1 MAKHPHS
8 RIAAGLATAFLVG
21 PFQQAEFLARG
32 TKAIGKRRK
41 WMTRLVEQIVREF
54 GTDKRPS
61 RTALTRFILRN
72 AGFQAVCDEDPDL
85 ALAGSRHFVLAM
97 TPQNSWAAS
106 WPIPPLATPQQLADW
121 LGITPGE
128 LAWFADLSS
137 LQRLALDGPL
147 SHYGYRWIRKRGG
160 SFRLVESPKARL
172 KQLQRKVLHELIDKI
187 PPHEAAHGFRQGRS
201 ICSFV
206 QPHVGRRVI
215 LKMDLQ
221 DFFPSITQ
229 WRVTGLFRCAG
240 YPEEVARL
248 LAGIC
253 TNEAPP
259 QVLRSLPECER
270 QRAWQLETLYQ
281 TPHLPQGAPSS
292 PGLANLCAYKL
303 DARLAGLARAAG
315 GIYTRYAD
323 DLLFSGDDAFAR
335 SVKRFYIHA
344 AAIVL
349 EEDFTVNFHKTR
361 IQSQPVRQPAA
372 GLVINS
378 NANIQRDTFDNLK
391 ATLHNAA
398 RFGPVGQNRG
408 GVADFRDH
416 LGGRIAFVEMV
427 HPARGAKLRRIF
439 ERIAW
444 EK

>member
-1 MAKHPHS
+1 VAKHPHS
-8 RIAAGLATAFLVG
+8 RIAAGLATAFLAG
-21 PFQQAEFLARG
+21 PFQQPELLSRG
-32 TKAIGKRRK
+32 TKALGKRRK
-41 WMTRLVEQIVREF
+41 WMARLVDQIAREF
-54 GTDKRPS
+54 GADKRPS
-61 RTALTRFILRN
+61 RTALTRFILGN
-72 AGFQAVCDEDPDL
+72 AGFQAVCEEDPDL
-85 ALAGSRHFVLAM
+85 SLSGSRHFVPAM
-97 TPQNSWAAS
+97 TPQNSRAAS
-106 WPIPPLATPQQLADW
+106 WSVPPLATLQQLADW

-128 LAWFADLSS
+128 LAWFADLNS
-137 LQRLALDGPL
+137 LQRSVADGPL
-147 SHYGYRWIRKRGG
+147 CHYGYRWIHKQGG

-172 KQLQRKVLHELIDKI
+172 KQLQRKVLRELIDMI
-187 PPHEAAHGFRQGRS
+187 PLHEAAHGFRQGRS

-206 QPHVGRRVI
+206 QPHVGKRVI

-221 DFFPSITQ
+221 DFFPSITR
-229 WRVTGLFRCAG
+229 WRVIGLFLCAG

-253 TNEAPP
+253 TNETPP
-259 QVLRSLPECER
+259 QVLRSLPACER
-270 QRAWQLETLYQ
+270 QRAWQLENLYR
-281 TPHLPQGAPSS
+281 TPHLPQGAPTS

-315 GIYTRYAD
+315 GTYTRYAD

-344 AAIVL
+344 ATIVL

-361 IQSQPVRQPAA
+361 IQGQSVRQRAA

-378 NANIQRDTFDNLK
+378 HVNIQRDSFDNLK

-408 GVADFRDH
+408 GVADFRAH

-427 HPARGAKLRRIF
+427 CPPRGEKLRRIF
-439 ERIAW
+439 EQIAW
-444 EK
+444 EG